1 MTQRQETRT
10 FQREWSVMRSAT
22 ERPSKFRTEKYAF
35 NTLIW
40 KLLLKVREVV
50 TCLQWDKER
59 VRGEEIE
66 TANVDNC

>member
-1 MTQRQETRT
+1 
-10 FQREWSVMRSAT
+10 MRSAT
-22 ERPSKFRTEKYAF
+22 ERPSKLRTEKYAF

-40 KLLLKVREVV
+40 KLLLKVVEAI